1 MNITI
6 GMHQDDMS
14 SSSLETIILT
24 TTKNKRWN
32 GKLETL
38 AADYLKDVL
47 VQMETYGER
56 VQFALNGPGQ
66 RPNYQVT
73 NTAGKKMAFD
83 QNNHLMHP
91 KDDELSGANISGTF
105 TLAQIKTAKSSVGV
119 RASAGTRAT
128 KTSSGAPRT
137 TSAAAKAGA
146 MDEEKYEYFK
156 AHRQTLPPAIKEY
169 SNEISE
175 LMKKGMTAEEAFNDV
190 LTRYF

>member
-1 MNITI
+1 MN
-6 GMHQDDMS
+6 
-14 SSSLETIILT
+14 
-24 TTKNKRWN
+24 TTKTKRWN
-32 GKLETL
+32 GKIETL
-38 AADYLKDVL
+38 AADYLKDVI

-83 QNNHLMHP
+83 QNNHLLHP
-91 KDDELSGANISGTF
+91 KDDEFTGSNISGIF

-119 RASAGTRAT
+119 RATAGTRAARPG
-128 KTSSGAPRT
+128 TSGTAPRT
-137 TSAAAKAGA
+137 TSAAAKASLLDA
-146 MDEEKYEYFK
+146 EKYEYFK

-175 LMKKGMTAEEAFNDV
+175 LMKKGMSAEAAFNDV
-190 LTRYF
+190 LARYF